1 MGHTGNPAPFGLMAF
16 ALCIFMLGALN
27 AGLVDSRFKELLT
40 TFGFWWA
47 GLGQIA
53 TGLFELL
60 HGNSFGALIFWTY
73 GSLWLSLSS
82 CWFYTRQNEYNKM
95 TFANMVAQSSD
106 HRMLS
111 ESALTEVAEVFGYV
125 GAHHYKAGESMM
137 LALFALA
144 TLFFFVVSL
153 RRNRALQTCLFILFW
168 SLSFGAIGEFVEVC
182 KVIGGVL
189 GMMTGFSAFYI
200 MAAEIVNEEWGYALM
215 PGLAS
220 CAPAMKDDGFASVFN
235 FDKAANSV
243 FLNLG
248 GYHFMSEDAVDKFE
262 TFLDGKFSEIGQR
275 VHVVVNYKGV
285 EIAPGVQE
293 RYSMAIR
300 RLQTKHYLS
309 VKRFAA
315 SAFRD
320 APSSTDAGVF
330 TGAALVGMDQKANA
344 YADQKANA

>member
-1 MGHTGNPAPFGLMAF
+1 MGNPAPFGLMAF
-16 ALCIFMLGALN
+16 ALSIFMLGALN
-27 AGLVDSRFKELLT
+27 AGLVDARFKELLT

-47 GLGQIA
+47 GFGQIA

-73 GSLWLSLSS
+73 GSLWVSLSS
-82 CWFYTRQNEYNKM
+82 QWFYERQNEYNKL
-95 TFANMVAQSSD
+95 TLAHMVAQSSGD

-111 ESALTEVAEVFGYV
+111 ESAHTEASAVFGYV
-125 GAHHYKAGESMM
+125 GAHHYKSGESMM
-137 LALFALA
+137 LVLFALA

-153 RRNRALQTCLFILFW
+153 RRNRALQTCLGILFW
-168 SLSFGAIGEFVEVC
+168 SLIFLAIGEFIDAC
-182 KVIGGVL
+182 KVIGGVGCML
-189 GMMTGFSAFYI
+189 TGCSAFYI
-200 MAAEIVNEEWGYALM
+200 LAAEIVNEEWGYALM

-220 CAPAMKDDGFASVFN
+220 CVPAKSDNSFASVFSL
-235 FDKAANSV
+235 DKTANSV

-275 VHVVVNYKGV
+275 VHVIVNYKGV

-293 RYSMAIR
+293 KYSMAIR

-315 SAFRD
+315 TAFRD
-320 APSSTDAGVF
+320 PPSSTDAGVF
-330 TGAALVGMDQKANA
+330 TGTALVGMDGKQLVFN
-344 YADQKANA
+344 N